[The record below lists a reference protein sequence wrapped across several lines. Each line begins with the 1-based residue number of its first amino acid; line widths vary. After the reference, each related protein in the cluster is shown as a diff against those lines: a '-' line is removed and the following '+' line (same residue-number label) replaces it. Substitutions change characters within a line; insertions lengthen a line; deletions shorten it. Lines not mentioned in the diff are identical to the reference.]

1 MMRPILWTIAVL
13 TVASMGAEWWLHRK
27 VGQLVDS
34 EVERL
39 AKVTTVKTSM
49 IEIKSLNPD
58 THNLVFTKPASD
70 AGWNTILCHNMRVE
84 VSGIVEG
91 KPDAGMSGE
100 IWWRC
105 TR

>member
-39 AKVTTVKTSM
+39 AKVTTVKSVKILAWTFSVFQKTS
-49 IEIKSLNPD
+49 
-58 THNLVFTKPASD
+58 A
-70 AGWNTILCHNMRVE
+70 
-84 VSGIVEG
+84 
-91 KPDAGMSGE
+91 
-100 IWWRC
+100 
-105 TR
+105 